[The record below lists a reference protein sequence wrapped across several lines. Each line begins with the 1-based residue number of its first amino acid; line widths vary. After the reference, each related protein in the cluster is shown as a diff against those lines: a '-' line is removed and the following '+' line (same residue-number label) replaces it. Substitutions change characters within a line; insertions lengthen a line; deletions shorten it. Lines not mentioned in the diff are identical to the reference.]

1 MGNQRKANLEL
12 LRIVAMV
19 MIVILHYLSKGE
31 LLREHLSIHNL
42 EDYFWWILEAFC
54 AVAVNVYILLSGYLL
69 IRKPFRVKRVLAIWL
84 QVLFYAVLIPV
95 VLLAVGELSIHELS
109 IYDGLFYVF
118 PVLTEHYWFLT
129 SYLIL
134 AIVSPLLNYGIE
146 KLSKV
151 QLQQVMLLLFL
162 LFSVSKSMIPF
173 DFALDQFGYGVEW
186 MICVYLL
193 GAYIRIYGIPFY
205 DSKFKSMIGYVLGV
219 LLMAAALFALSTFEN
234 GPAVLYKWRT
244 ESYQYNHIFNLFA
257 SVSLFYF
264 FLHLTIEQG
273 RFAQIIG
280 RVSPYVLGVYLLHE
294 HMEVRYRWI
303 EWFGVIGEYTIWQQ
317 VLHMVVVIPIV
328 FLVGVGVDYVRS
340 KLFAIKF

>member
-1 MGNQRKANLEL
+1 MGNQRKANFEL

-31 LLREHLSIHNL
+31 LLSEHLTIQNP
-42 EDYFWWILEAFC
+42 EGYFWWILEAFC
-54 AVAVNVYILLSGYLL
+54 AVAVNVYVLLSGYLL
-69 IRKPFRVKRVLAIWL
+69 IQKPFRVKRVLAIWL
-84 QVLFYAVLIPV
+84 QVLFYSVLIPII
-95 VLLAVGELSIHELS
+95 LLAIGELSIQELS
-109 IYDGLFYVF
+109 VYDGLFYVF
-118 PVLTEHYWFLT
+118 PILTEHYWFLS
-129 SYLIL
+129 SYIIL
-134 AIVSPLLNYGIE
+134 AILSPLLNYGIE
-146 KLSKV
+146 KLPKV

-162 LFSVSKSMIPF
+162 LFSISKSIIPF
-173 DFALDQFGYGVEW
+173 DFALDQFGYGLEW
-186 MICVYLL
+186 MICVYVL

-205 DSKFKSMIGYVLGV
+205 DSKGKSILAYGLGV
-219 LLMAAALFALSTFEN
+219 LLMAAALFTLSMFEN

-264 FLHLTIEQG
+264 FVHLTIEKG
-273 RFAQIIG
+273 PFAQVIG
-280 RVSPYVLGVYLLHE
+280 KVSPYVLGVYLLHE

-317 VLHMVVVIPIV
+317 VLHMAAVIPVV

-340 KLFAIKF
+340 KLCTIKF